1 MIVRVLCAAKKR
13 SLESRSSDCKSY
25 NTHNSFTRFSSFPA
39 FGTQCKMEVTAGIS
53 PLGQAQQSALL
64 LRLQACIWI
73 FHKVNSAKTG
83 SRESRQGQD
92 KKTAEAR
99 RRPHCGGGGG
109 RHLCRNLVARVPP
122 LPFHEIFSAAVA
134 LLLHAAQGEQV
145 LACMETFLSR
155 IDPRVLAQSQ
165 YSVYQLLTQYY
176 SLLTGLAARKSR
188 IVRESCYSQSIRY
201 SSPMY
206 HNEVETLMKSN
217 CSLS

>member
-1 MIVRVLCAAKKR
+1 MGNKIQFGYFVAKPCFKHFIQRLNPDLRFQCTYSISSRWCEQRV
-13 SLESRSSDCKSY
+13 
-25 NTHNSFTRFSSFPA
+25 
-39 FGTQCKMEVTAGIS
+39 
-53 PLGQAQQSALL
+53 
-64 LRLQACIWI
+64 
-73 FHKVNSAKTG
+73 
-83 SRESRQGQD
+83 RQGQD

-99 RRPHCGGGGG
+99 RRPHCGGGG

-134 LLLHAAQGEQV
+134 LLLLRAAPGEQV

-217 CSLS
+217 WSLSQTA